1 MNNTTSYY
9 VHLSGEL
16 HMLCLEIWNKM
27 YVVAT
32 CLLCTGCFTKFGI
45 LVLYSLVF
53 FDTIFRIHPIQIDHV
68 ANAYKPF
75 IQNSL
80 AQHVVLLNNVIIM
93 SNHIISKLQY
103 LTWLMILWLTDRN
116 LEHCLLYSVWVEL
129 VSSLKKVL
137 YAWNVRSSPN
147 HMHWSTFNI
156 IHC

>member
-1 MNNTTSYY
+1 MWQTNCSSNIFSLLALSHSMMSLYDIIIESVNKLTRFYIKEKQYKLMNNTTSYY
-9 VHLSGEL
+9 VHLSGKL

-53 FDTIFRIHPIQIDHV
+53 LDTIFSIHPIQIDHV

-80 AQHVVLLNNVIIM
+80 SQHVV
-93 SNHIISKLQY
+93 Y
-103 LTWLMILWLTDRN
+103 
-116 LEHCLLYSVWVEL
+116 
-129 VSSLKKVL
+129 
-137 YAWNVRSSPN
+137 
-147 HMHWSTFNI
+147 
-156 IHC
+156 